1 MHAWRNL
8 EGSSPRCGVNQE
20 ALSLVCVCVC
30 QVITQCNAPT
40 ADDNDGEPSW
50 LEKVFT
56 GKGSSLAL
64 AFVCSKAMVPIKL
77 PVAAAITP
85 YVHR

>member
-1 MHAWRNL
+1 M
-8 EGSSPRCGVNQE
+8 
-20 ALSLVCVCVC
+20 
-30 QVITQCNAPT
+30 
-40 ADDNDGEPSW
+40 
-50 LEKVFT
+50 FT

-85 YVHR
+85 YVHRYAIALLQNADCPCCWLVQVQRYSSSFVCVRPCLLFTTRYAEEVIG